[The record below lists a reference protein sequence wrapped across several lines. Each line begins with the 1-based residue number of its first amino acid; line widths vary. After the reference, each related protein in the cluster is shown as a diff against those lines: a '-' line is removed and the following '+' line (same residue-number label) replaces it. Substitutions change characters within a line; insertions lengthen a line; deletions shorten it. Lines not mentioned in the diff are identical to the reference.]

1 MGPGFIKENLREW
14 EIFITVK
21 HRALGLLYEGQN
33 KQRICDFA
41 KVFDL

>member
-21 HRALGLLYEGQN
+21 HRTLGLLYEHPT
-33 KQRICDFA
+33 KQHICDFA